1 MKGTKKLSPVAVR
14 DGVGGDQQMMCPICL
29 CNQDVQIPDQIL
41 EHVENVVIFAGAGVS
56 TEHLNLMG
64 GSWSLYSDIADSL
77 GIANCTL
84 PFPALM
90 QEYEDTHDRKALIR
104 SVRQRLDYVE
114 RWPSLLNEATSFH
127 REVSVTPCLQTVITT
142 NWDDY
147 FERYARMT
155 PFVYD
160 SDMAFWDEVPRK
172 VLKIHGTASNLGTLV
187 LTSKDYAKRG
197 EELAHGVIGAQLRLL
212 LAQSVVVFAGY
223 SLRDPDLLQIWDDVC
238 RGIAPFSQPAYVV
251 IPDVADDHRWQQ
263 LGLTPIHTGGAHF
276 IQLLRR
282 AVVAK
287 GCMFSESHFAH
298 FLVWGESVRKKH
310 LLTADRFPMDKNPL
324 VVYCLSYQDGLLDA
338 VDYLGRQ
345 VTVGYSLCR
354 QNVLRAAQKYEE
366 LADRMR
372 SHGNYFDSAYVR
384 GYLNGLI
391 ACLLEPQQRRLVPCY
406 YDGVQ
411 RAEISTVRELAVALH
426 VNYSNGNRR
435 AKAARLAVS
444 HDMSVHG
451 RGMVFQH
458 TPSFSFPTEDNN

>member
-1 MKGTKKLSPVAVR
+1 VGDRVSR
-14 DGVGGDQQMMCPICL
+14 DRQVMCPICA

-90 QEYEDTHDRKALIR
+90 QEYEDAHDRKALIR

-127 REVSVTPCLQTVITT
+127 RELSITPCLQTVITT

-155 PFVYD
+155 SFVYD

-187 LTSKDYAKRG
+187 LTSNDYVKRG
-197 EELAHGVIGAQLRLL
+197 DELAHGVLGAQLRLL
-212 LAQSVVVFAGY
+212 LAQSVVVFTGY
-223 SLRDPDLLQIWDDVC
+223 SLSDPDLLQIWDDVC

-251 IPDVADDHRWQQ
+251 TPDTADDRRWQQ

-276 IQLLRR
+276 ICLLRR
-282 AVVAK
+282 AVAEK
-287 GCMFSESHFAH
+287 GCMFSESYFAH
-298 FLVWGESVRKKH
+298 FLVWGESVRQKH

-345 VTVGYSLCR
+345 VTAGYSLCR
-354 QNVLRAAQKYEE
+354 EKVFQAALKYEDF
-366 LADRMR
+366 ARRMR
-372 SHGNYFDSAYVR
+372 SHGNYFDSAYVC
-384 GYLNGLI
+384 GYFNGL
-391 ACLLEPQQRRLVPCY
+391 AAYLVGPRDRRSVPCY
-406 YDGVQ
+406 YDGV
-411 RAEISTVRELAVALH
+411 RRTEIADLRRLAVALH
-426 VNYSNGNRR
+426 VQYSMRNRR
-435 AKAARLAVS
+435 VRAARIAVS
-444 HDMSVHG
+444 RVVSTQGKD
-451 RGMVFQH
+451 MVFQH
-458 TPSFSFPTEDNN
+458 TPSFSFPADDRLQP